1 MPETDRFPFPLPFG
15 WFAAGRLDEM
25 PDAPVTILRY
35 HDKDLVV
42 WRDGDDGGDGRDG
55 GEAPSYNVFDAY
67 CPHLGAHLGVGSRVD
82 VGCLV
87 CAFHEWTF
95 RPDGTNAAI
104 PYADR
109 PNRKARV
116 RSYPTAVRNGLL
128 LFWHHPDPDVAPAW
142 QVPEVLTDDHVE
154 VGRHTWTVRS
164 AWQEV
169 AENSVDMAHFRSVHG
184 LERVGEI
191 GAVTLDGAVRNVTST
206 QLFNTARGTFEGA
219 LESTSYGPGVG
230 VTHFDLM
237 GRVTLVSSTTPV
249 DRDSIEVRFTLYHAG
264 DEIAAK
270 IGAAFA
276 AEVSRQFDEDIP
288 IWESKRYEPSP
299 ALAPSERAVTEF
311 RRWAAQF
318 YPDVAVAS

>member
-1 MPETDRFPFPLPFG
+1 MSDRFPFPLPYG
-15 WFAAGRLDEM
+15 WFAAGRLDEL
-25 PDAPVTILRY
+25 PDEPVTTVRY

-42 WRDGDDGGDGRDG
+42 WRDDAGAEPAFR
-55 GEAPSYNVFDAY
+55 VFDAY
-67 CPHLGAHLGVGSRVD
+67 CPHLGAHLGVGGRVED
-82 VGCLV
+82 GCLV
-87 CAFHEWTF
+87 CPFHEWSF
-95 RPDGTNAAI
+95 GPDGTNAAI

-128 LFWHHPDPDVAPAW
+128 LFWHHPDPAVEPGWDVPQA
-142 QVPEVLTDDHVE
+142 LTDEHVE
-154 VGRHTWTVRS
+154 VGRFTWTVAT

-191 GAVTLDGAVRNVTST
+191 GDIAIDGPVRTVRSA
-206 QLFNTARGTFEGA
+206 QLFNSARGTFEGA
-219 LESTSYGPGVG
+219 LESNSYGPGVG
-230 VTHFDLM
+230 VIHFDLM

-249 DRDSIEVRFTLYHAG
+249 DPGHVDVRFTLYHSG

-270 IGAAFA
+270 IGVGFA
-276 AEVSRQFDEDIP
+276 AEVSRQFNEDIP
-288 IWESKRYEPSP
+288 IWENKRYQPSP
-299 ALAPSERAVTEF
+299 ALAPTERPVTEF

-318 YPDVAVAS
+318 YPEPVPA

>member
-1 MPETDRFPFPLPFG
+1 MSDRFPFPLPYG
-15 WFAAGRLDEM
+15 WFAAGRLDEL
-25 PDAPVTILRY
+25 PDEPVTTVRY

-42 WRDGDDGGDGRDG
+42 WRDDAGAEPAFR
-55 GEAPSYNVFDAY
+55 VFDAY
-67 CPHLGAHLGVGSRVD
+67 CPHLGAHLGVGGRVED
-82 VGCLV
+82 GCLV
-87 CAFHEWTF
+87 CPFHEWSF
-95 RPDGTNAAI
+95 GPDGRNVAI

-128 LFWHHPDPDVAPAW
+128 LFWHHPDPAVEPGWDVPQA
-142 QVPEVLTDDHVE
+142 LTDEHVE
-154 VGRHTWTVRS
+154 VGRLTWTVAT

-191 GAVTLDGAVRNVTST
+191 GDIAIDGPVRTVRSA
-206 QLFNTARGTFEGA
+206 QLFNSARGTFEGA
-219 LESTSYGPGVG
+219 LESNSYGPGVG
-230 VTHFDLM
+230 VIHFDLM

-249 DRDSIEVRFTLYHAG
+249 DPGHVDVRFTLYHSG

-270 IGAAFA
+270 IGVGFA
-276 AEVSRQFDEDIP
+276 AEVSRQFNEDIP
-288 IWESKRYEPSP
+288 IWENKRYQPSP
-299 ALAPSERAVTEF
+299 ALAPTERPVTEF

-318 YPDVAVAS
+318 YPEPVPA

>member
-1 MPETDRFPFPLPFG
+1 MSDRFPFPLPYG
-15 WFAAGRLDEM
+15 WFAAGRLDEL
-25 PDAPVTILRY
+25 PDEPVTTVRY

-42 WRDGDDGGDGRDG
+42 WRDDAGTEPAFR
-55 GEAPSYNVFDAY
+55 VFDAY
-67 CPHLGAHLGVGSRVD
+67 CPHLGAHLGVGGRVED
-82 VGCLV
+82 GCLV
-87 CAFHEWTF
+87 CPFHEWSF
-95 RPDGTNAAI
+95 GPDGTNAAI

-128 LFWHHPDPDVAPAW
+128 LFWHHPDPAVEPGWDVPQA
-142 QVPEVLTDDHVE
+142 LTGEHVE
-154 VGRHTWTVRS
+154 VGRFTWTVAT

-191 GAVTLDGAVRNVTST
+191 GDIAIDGPVRTVRSA
-206 QLFNTARGTFEGA
+206 QLFNSARGRFEGA

-230 VTHFDLM
+230 VIHFDLM

-249 DRDSIEVRFTLYHAG
+249 DPGHVDVRFTLYHSG

-270 IGAAFA
+270 IGVGFA

-288 IWESKRYEPSP
+288 IWENKRYQPSP
-299 ALAPSERAVTEF
+299 ALAPTERPVTEF

-318 YPDVAVAS
+318 YPEPVPA